1 MILLA
6 TLSFLLLSFGAAE
19 IIRAVEA

>member
-6 TLSFLLLSFGAAE
+6 TLSILLLSFGAAE